1 MTEAE
6 LNFDKALEGLKI
18 ANENLGEHIDGLGSA
33 LKELTSAIHEANSAI
48 DNTPSGLWN
57 GKGSPEKQAD
67 FDKGCES
74 SDEDN
79 G

>member
-6 LNFDKALEGLKI
+6 KHFDLAIASLKI
-18 ANENLGEHIDGLGSA
+18 AGVNFGEHIDGLASA
-33 LKELTSAIHEANSAI
+33 VKKLTDTVKEANSAI
-48 DNTPSGLWN
+48 DNTPGGLWN
-57 GKGSPEKQAD
+57 GQGSPEKQAD